1 MCLSL
6 HPGTPQCP
14 QTRRITQLH
23 TEPHC
28 PLVAGHWPE
37 ALSSMG
43 PSASSLSLNRG
54 AENSATEHGGHSNLR
69 ALLTCSM
76 HLPVL
81 GPRTPRGDSLCLL
94 SCKRG
99 CGDPKSLVHTEK
111 PFTKMEQCTHTHET
125 RNRTRTESRLL
136 TPLKVPFLPGAQAI
150 SLSRLYIQTMCS
162 TARPHRQGL

>member
-14 QTRRITQLH
+14 QTRCITQLH
-23 TEPHC
+23 AEPHC

-43 PSASSLSLNRG
+43 PSASLLSLNRG

-76 HLPVL
+76 RLPLL

-99 CGDPKSLVHTEK
+99 CGDHQLTHKQMDREAWRAVIHGVAKSW
-111 PFTKMEQCTHTHET
+111 T
-125 RNRTRTESRLL
+125 R
-136 TPLKVPFLPGAQAI
+136 
-150 SLSRLYIQTMCS
+150 LSD
-162 TARPHRQGL
+162 

>member
-14 QTRRITQLH
+14 QTRRIIQLH

-76 HLPVL
+76 RLPVL

-99 CGDPKSLVHTEK
+99 CGDHQLTHTE
-111 PFTKMEQCTHTHET
+111 MDRE
-125 RNRTRTESRLL
+125 RTRVCIW
-136 TPLKVPFLPGAQAI
+136 K
-150 SLSRLYIQTMCS
+150 
-162 TARPHRQGL
+162 QGEGWGGCITVLCIFIVFSNYHV